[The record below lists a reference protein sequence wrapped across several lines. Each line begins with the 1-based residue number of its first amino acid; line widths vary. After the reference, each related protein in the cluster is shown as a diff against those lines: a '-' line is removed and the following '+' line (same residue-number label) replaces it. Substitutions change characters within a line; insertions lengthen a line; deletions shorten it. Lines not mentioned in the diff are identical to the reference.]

1 MEAEI
6 RKYAGMQDFTDADWD
21 ELRAVYL
28 GMCMKID
35 VQFGKLVE
43 ALKEEGIYDDC
54 AIFFL
59 SDHGDFTGDFDL
71 PEKAQNCFE
80 DCLTRVPPLIKPP
93 KNIPLDPGISNSMV
107 ELVDFYA
114 TAMDLA
120 GVQLI
125 HTHFGHSLLPC
136 WRTAPK
142 CGITFSAKQVAIGRD
157 PLSMN
162 ITTATARTAKAPRP
176 QRSTGPR

>member
-59 SDHGDFTGDFDL
+59 SDHGDL
-71 PEKAQNCFE
+71 PAI
-80 DCLTRVPPLIKPP
+80 LICRK
-93 KNIPLDPGISNSMV
+93 GA
-107 ELVDFYA
+107 EL
-114 TAMDLA
+114 L
-120 GVQLI
+120 
-125 HTHFGHSLLPC
+125 
-136 WRTAPK
+136 
-142 CGITFSAKQVAIGRD
+142 
-157 PLSMN
+157 
-162 ITTATARTAKAPRP
+162 
-176 QRSTGPR
+176 